1 MNDPISILLRSACHH
16 FLGRLGS
23 DPQIKYLEGGNCVAN
38 VNIAITQLAD
48 RNLTDWIKLEVW
60 GESGQAFA
68 DQCRKG
74 QQVSVAGRVKTD
86 RWTDRQTG
94 EERMQLLCRVEQWRV
109 IETPAIAPAQQ
120 AQQAPTPVPAPAP
133 APAPALAPAPVAQQQ
148 PAPPAAPGWGGTAP
162 AAAQTAAWTPQQQAY
177 VQPPAQ
183 PAAQP
188 PVWQSS
194 EEPPF

>member
-120 AQQAPTPVPAPAP
+120 APAPAPAAAPAP
-133 APAPALAPAPVAQQQ
+133 APAAQHQ
-148 PAPPAAPGWGGTAP
+148 PAAPAAPGWGATAP

>member
-23 DPQIKYLEGGNCVAN
+23 DPQVKYLEGGNCVAN

-109 IETPAIAPAQQ
+109 IETPAIAPAQP
-120 AQQAPTPVPAPAP
+120 AQPAPAP
-133 APAPALAPAPVAQQQ
+133 APAPAAAPAPAPVAQHQ
-148 PAPPAAPGWGGTAP
+148 PAAPGWGATAP
-162 AAAQTAAWTPQQQAY
+162 AAAPTAAWTPQQQAY

-188 PVWQSS
+188 PVWDSS
-194 EEPPF
+194 TNPPF